1 MPSPVPS
8 IWSVLNLCLLDGRE
22 GGQMDGWTDDEQV
35 GGLKSGRVGRWMDR
49 WMIDEQMVEQALY
62 REV

>member
-1 MPSPVPS
+1 
-8 IWSVLNLCLLDGRE
+8 
-22 GGQMDGWTDDEQV
+22 MDGWTDDEQV

-49 WMIDEQMVEQALY
+49 WMIDEQMVEQTLY